1 MLNRALL
8 LVSHTR
14 SSITHRSLAHAH
26 LHSYTVALGG
36 APLALGAL
44 GALAAGRGALAGT
57 AARRQKIQEEIAAR
71 EAAKRSLE
79 ADVDSGG
86 LVAATVSSVCAAVDV
101 VV

>member
-1 MLNRALL
+1 MPLL

-14 SSITHRSLAHAH
+14 SSITHRSLAHTH
-26 LHSYTVALGG
+26 LHSYTTVALGG

-86 LVAATVSSVCAAVDV
+86 LVAATVSSVLQWM
-101 VV
+101 